1 MYPCVVELIERAIG
15 RINREDS
22 VGKREAS
29 VGDRDG
35 KGRERTKEEGG
46 DKVGGGGDSFRG
58 REGFREENYS
68 IQGFPPSFV
77 QLQDGIKYGRRGG
90 EGKWEEENR
99 RE

>member
-1 MYPCVVELIERAIG
+1 MYPMYPCVVELIESAIG

-46 DKVGGGGDSFRG
+46 DKGGGR
-58 REGFREENYS
+58 
-68 IQGFPPSFV
+68 
-77 QLQDGIKYGRRGG
+77 
-90 EGKWEEENR
+90 
-99 RE
+99 

>member
-1 MYPCVVELIERAIG
+1 MYPMYPCVVELIESAIG

-46 DKVGGGGDSFRG
+46 DKGGRGEIVLEVG
-58 REGFREENYS
+58 
-68 IQGFPPSFV
+68 
-77 QLQDGIKYGRRGG
+77 KA
-90 EGKWEEENR
+90 
-99 RE
+99 